1 MLGSLGSNYNERR
14 RAQADGLHEPVGKID
29 VTRYLDDIEGILQSS
44 NDVGMR
50 NEALAILRR
59 WQFDSMLTD
68 DACARAARLLRAF
81 TDVAKSHK
89 GLT

>member
-1 MLGSLGSNYNERR
+1 MLGSLGSNHIERR
-14 RAQADGLHEPVGKID
+14 HAQAEGLHKSVGKID
-29 VTRYLDDIEGILQSS
+29 VSRYLDDIEQVLQTSD
-44 NDVGMR
+44 DVAMR

-59 WQFDSMLTD
+59 WQFDRMLTD

-81 TDVAKSHK
+81 TDVAKSHN